1 VITIIKE
8 SLDFSYNS
16 QLASTFG
23 IINCHIDSGLYE
35 DEFIGEQKILET
47 TIKNRTKPYFQGIE
61 RSPKTIKITAA
72 FLEAWDEDKM
82 DDVINWLFDVDY
94 YVPLI
99 FDELP
104 NRIFYVLPVGSI
116 SLFHN
121 GLSQG
126 YFNLELRCDD
136 YYSYSPVY
144 SVEYDLTTNPTTT
157 IVEITNLGHTLC
169 YPNIIVEKNGTGV
182 FQINNLSDA
191 NYEFK
196 FTSIT
201 DGRTVT
207 VYNEEEIIVSSQSGE
222 YLDSQFNDGFLYLT
236 KGINC
241 LEITGTGVITFQ
253 YQFKYR

>member
-1 VITIIKE
+1 MIKE

-16 QLASTFG
+16 QLANTFG
-23 IINCHIDSGLYE
+23 ITNCHVDSGLYE
-35 DEFIGEQKILET
+35 DELIGEQKILKT

-61 RSPKTIKITAA
+61 RSPKTLKITAA
-72 FLEAWDEDKM
+72 FLEAWDDDKM

-104 NRIFYVLPVGSI
+104 NRIFYVLPVGSV

-121 GLSQG
+121 GLKQG
-126 YFNLELRCDD
+126 YFNLELECNDH
-136 YYSYSPVY
+136 YSYSPVY

-157 IVEITNLGHTLC
+157 TIEINNLGHTYC
-169 YPNIIVEKNGTGV
+169 YPNIIVEKSGTGV

-191 NYEFK
+191 NAEFK
-196 FTSIT
+196 FDSIT

-207 VYNEEEIIVSSQSGE
+207 IYNEEEIIVSSQAGE
-222 YLDSQFNDGFLYLT
+222 YLDDDFNDGFLRLLR
-236 KGINC
+236 GVNE
-241 LEITGTGVITFQ
+241 LEITGTGVVTFQ